1 MHIVHPP
8 ILPDNPRIERFSSR
22 RNEITRLFYEILFND
37 FTQRFFRYINSIY
50 RNNYSYLNNGWN

>member
-22 RNEITRLFYEILFND
+22 GNEITRVFCEILND
-37 FTQRFFRYINSIY
+37 FAHFHLLIQHIGTIIVLLIMVGIKS
-50 RNNYSYLNNGWN
+50 